1 MKASWQ
7 MVPLGNLCKTAA
19 GGTPLKSVREYYQG
33 GDIPW
38 LLSGEVSQGEI
49 THASNFIT
57 QKGLENSSARLFPP
71 NSVLVAMYGATAGQV
86 GILRFEAS
94 TNQAVCGIY
103 PSDSFLP
110 EFLYYYFLHKKSELV
125 AQAAGNAQPNIS
137 QAKIKNICVPGASRA
152 EQQRIVAIL
161 DEAFAEI
168 ITAKDNA
175 EKNLQNA
182 RALFESYLN
191 KVFTEQ
197 KEGWVE
203 KRLGDVCAITS
214 VLVDPRKDVFMD
226 LTHVGAANIESRNGT
241 FVELKTAREEGLIS
255 GKFLF
260 DETTVLYSKIRPYL
274 MKVAR
279 PDFKGLCSAD
289 MYPLAPAPDGITRDF
304 LFHLLLS
311 KPFTDY
317 AVLGSARAGMPKVN
331 REHLFGF
338 RAWLPSLDV
347 QRDFSSRLDVLHDE
361 TQRLESIYQQ
371 KLAALDELKKSLLH
385 QAFSGQL

>member
-1 MKASWQ
+1 